1 MKSSRA
7 EGSRRAADAGVAR
20 IEAICGRDVGRGIAP
35 LVAAARGGLLAAAR
49 SIARHPAPHLA
60 ILTGFYIPRSEPPAA
75 ETDGP
80 VGSAHLAA
88 ALARAGVPVRLVTDE
103 LCRGAVAAAARA
115 AGVPPGL
122 PFHALAVEPQD
133 DEIAAIL
140 TAWSAASPP
149 VSHLIAIE
157 RVGPA
162 PDGCCRNMRGD
173 DITGYTAPLER
184 LFRSQN
190 GVTIAIAD
198 GGNELG
204 MGSLP
209 RALVAANVEGGER
222 IGCAVACDHL
232 VVCGVSNWG
241 AVALAAA
248 LALLRPD
255 WRSPLTA
262 ELHVEADRKILA
274 ATVDEGPAVD
284 GVTGRRELAVDGLAW
299 EVHAEVLERTLEV
312 VASA

>member
-1 MKSSRA
+1 MKSSPA
-7 EGSRRAADAGVAR
+7 ERISPAAAIAR
-20 IEAICGRDVGRGIAP
+20 IEEICGRDVGRGIVP
-35 LVAAARGGLLAAAR
+35 LVRAARGALLAAAR
-49 SIARHPAPHLA
+49 SIAQHPRPHVV
-60 ILTGFYIPRSEPPAA
+60 ILTGFFIPRGQPPAA

-88 ALARAGVPVRLVTDE
+88 ALARAGVAVRLVTDE
-103 LCRGAVAAAARA
+103 LCQGAVAAAARA
-115 AGVPPGL
+115 AGVGPEL
-122 PFHALAVEPQD
+122 PFHVIAPEPR
-133 DEIAAIL
+133 DEDISSLL
-140 TAWSAASPP
+140 TAWSAADPP

-162 PDGCCRNMRGD
+162 HDGRCRNMRGED
-173 DITGYTAPLER
+173 VSRYTAPLEK
-184 LFRSQN
+184 LFRSDN
-190 GVTIAIAD
+190 GVTIAIGD

-209 RALVAANVEGGER
+209 RSLVATSVTGGER
-222 IGCAVACDHL
+222 IGCTVVCDHL

-255 WRSPLTA
+255 WRASLTA

-274 ATVDEGPAVD
+274 AAVDEGPAVD
-284 GVTGRRELAVDGLAW
+284 GVTGRQELSVDGLAW
-299 EVHAEVLERTLEV
+299 EVHAEVLERILEGGRLR
-312 VASA
+312 A

>member
-7 EGSRRAADAGVAR
+7 EGSRRVADAVAR
-20 IEAICGRDVGRGIAP
+20 IEEICGRDVGRGIAP

-49 SIARHPAPHLA
+49 SIARHPAPHVA
-60 ILTGFYIPRSEPPAA
+60 ILTGFFIPRGQPPAA

-80 VGSAHLAA
+80 VGSAHLSA
-88 ALARAGVPVRLVTDE
+88 ALARAGVPVHLVTDE
-103 LCRGAVAAAARA
+103 LCQGAVTAAARG
-115 AGVPPGL
+115 AGVPPDL
-122 PFHALAVEPQD
+122 PFHALGVEPQD
-133 DEIAAIL
+133 DEIASIL
-140 TAWSAASPP
+140 TAWSAADPP

-162 PDGCCRNMRGD
+162 HDGRCRNMRDD
-173 DITGYTAPLER
+173 DITRYTAPLEK
-184 LFRSQN
+184 LFRSEN

-209 RALVAANVEGGER
+209 RALLAASVQGGER
-222 IGCAVACDHL
+222 IGCAIGCDHL

-255 WRSPLTA
+255 WRAALTA
-262 ELHVEADRKILA
+262 ELTVEADRKILA

-284 GVTGRRELAVDGLAW
+284 GVTGRRELSVDGLAW
-299 EVHAEVLERTLEV
+299 PVHAEVLERTLGV
-312 VASA
+312 VAAE